1 MSAQHSTAP
10 RPTSSNATTWRHFL
24 LLPGLLF
31 FAVNLIWNRATTD
44 QYLLFRLGELNATAR
59 SGQGRAAAWSQKL
72 DFCATLP
79 VVAVAGTCGALSD
92 RYGRRPLLL
101 VTAAGSLVLSSTV
114 AVVAVLDLPLEVLLP
129 AYLVAS
135 FSGGAVVFFSATFSA
150 MADLSQGQQQRQGQ
164 RQGGT
169 GRGVGRFLSRSALFG
184 VTEAMIYGGNVAGP
198 LASGAFLG
206 AKVTPSHSSFAHS
219 FIACAA
225 VSLVALVCIA
235 LAPESLKVP
244 ERPRRGEETSSKAR
258 RPINWRYAN
267 TLGAVVAVLV
277 LPGSHERRRRLVRRV
292 RQQLRRRRKHGGV
305 EEGEEGKEDRHGD
318 GDRHEDED
326 TDEDGDRSEEGH
338 GEERGEVEN
347 NAGGVGG
354 DSNGGCGRQCRLVV
368 AESPGVL
375 VLLTMVLLSLSY
387 FGFLVIGTLY
397 VKAPPYRMNG
407 EEVGYFLGALGAVRL
422 FGAMVLLP
430 MITMLGA
437 RCDEKKSRGSTKV
450 DTTFA
455 TLATAERP
463 GDAEDGSAGSG
474 KYSLR
479 CCCRERRWGGGLLRG
494 LGGEG
499 GAMSQPLNHGWDA
512 QLSIPLDPSD
522 LSVDSIASMKEGGYR
537 REGGRIAEGGA
548 EEVEAM
554 GKAIGEEE
562 RGLRTDLVLVLLGS
576 LCSAIGYGVC
586 TLAHTTPTFVVGTM
600 LSGLGI
606 IATPAL
612 RSLLSKLAD
621 DTQTATVLSA
631 VAGVESLV
639 RLIYVWHACG
649 MYARIT
655 VPWYDLAY
663 AVVVPWYLWLRI
675 RMHCG
680 SNRPCKASIASD
692 SLTRFVLLRRFV
704 LFPFPSHHRP
714 SFSPLLFPW
723 C

>member
-1 MSAQHSTAP
+1 MSIQHSHSTAP
-10 RPTSSNATTWRHFL
+10 TAITWRHFL
-24 LLPGLLF
+24 VLPGLLL

-59 SGQGRAAAWSQKL
+59 NGQGRAAAWSQKL

-92 RYGRRPLLL
+92 RFGRRPLLL
-101 VTAAGSLVLSSTV
+101 VTAAGSLILSSTV

-150 MADLSQGQQQRQGQ
+150 MADLSALPRGQGRDRGRGQGQ
-164 RQGGT
+164 RQ
-169 GRGVGRFLSRSALFG
+169 GRFLSRSALFG

-225 VSLVALVCIA
+225 VSLVALMCIA
-235 LAPESLKVP
+235 LAPESLKVL

-258 RPINWRYAN
+258 RPIDWRYAN

-292 RQQLRRRRKHGGV
+292 QQQLRRRRKHGGV
-305 EEGEEGKEDRHGD
+305 EEGEEDKEHRRGDGGD
-318 GDRHEDED
+318 GDRLEGEDADED
-326 TDEDGDRSEEGH
+326 ADWSEDGH
-338 GEERGEVEN
+338 GEEGRGEVEN

-354 DSNGGCGRQCRLVV
+354 DSKGGCGRQCRRVV
-368 AESPGVL
+368 AESPGL
-375 VLLTMVLLSLSY
+375 LALLTMVLMSLSY

-397 VKAPPYRMNG
+397 VKAPPFHMNG
-407 EEVGYFLGALGAVRL
+407 EDVGYFLGALGAVRL
-422 FGAMVLLP
+422 VGAMVVLP
-430 MITMLGA
+430 LITMLGA
-437 RCDEKKSRGSTKV
+437 RCDEKKRKSRMSTKF
-450 DTTFA
+450 DS
-455 TLATAERP
+455 TLAIVERP
-463 GDAEDGSAGSG
+463 GDAEAGSAASG
-474 KYSLR
+474 KYPHW
-479 CCCRERRWGGGLLRG
+479 CCCRERRWGGGVRG

-499 GAMSQPLNHGWDA
+499 GAMSQPLKHGWDA

-522 LSVDSIASMKEGGYR
+522 LSVDSNASMKEGGYR
-537 REGGRIAEGGA
+537 REGGRMAEGGA
-548 EEVEAM
+548 ECITEEVEAM
-554 GKAIGEEE
+554 GEAIGEEE

-576 LCSAIGYGVC
+576 LCFAIGYGVC
-586 TLAHTTPTFVVGTM
+586 TLAHTTPVFVVGTM

-639 RLIYVWHACG
+639 RLQLCVACTHASLYCG
-649 MYARIT
+649 TTLHTHQYASLDYASVCT
-655 VPWYDLAY
+655 VEATGLAKPR
-663 AVVVPWYLWLRI
+663 VR
-675 RMHCG
+675 
-680 SNRPCKASIASD
+680 
-692 SLTRFVLLRRFV
+692 SLTLFFFVASSLSLSPLIIV
-704 LFPFPSHHRP
+704 LPSRP
-714 SFSPLLFPW
+714 SCFLDVF
-723 C
+723 